1 LLPSKRKL
9 VVLLAIVCA
18 IGAVVAGN
26 AFTASNTVPNGA
38 VGQGANTISGYAI
51 TGISYNPNGSNPG
64 NIDSVTFTIAPTTAS
79 AVSVQLV
86 SGGSWYSCTNT
97 SGSVSCATTS
107 PQATASAAN
116 SLDVVA
122 SQ

>member
-1 LLPSKRKL
+1 MI
-9 VVLLAIVCA
+9 LAIACA

-26 AFTASNTVPNGA
+26 AFTASNTVPNATLGA
-38 VGQGANTISGYAI
+38 GANTISGY
-51 TGISYNPNGSNPG
+51 TLTSISYIPDGSNPG
-64 NIDSVTFTIAPTTAS
+64 NIDSVTFTISPATAS
-79 AVSVQLV
+79 SVSVQLV
-86 SGGSWYSCTNT
+86 TGGAWYSCSNS